1 MKKQIPRI
9 TTYQLTELQ
18 DGILS
23 HVCKKKNTDYSSLIE
38 KLGKNRIT
46 ILQSINSL
54 IKRGFV
60 SGEKINSSQSKSKL
74 IFWPTEKGICYSVAF
89 LNLNVDDAIK
99 LFGEEGELAKYRE
112 LIDTVGDYDSRAEL
126 MKNSCKFMLELNLF
140 TNEGKSR
147 VVDRKQLFQIGFVNA
162 LTSLTSDG
170 KFEPRE
176 FFSNQTVDSLKKVL
190 TESEIKEVSKYLSDL
205 KDNINI
211 IMNKLIKNFS

>member
-1 MKKQIPRI
+1 
-9 TTYQLTELQ
+9 
-18 DGILS
+18 
-23 HVCKKKNTDYSSLIE
+23 
-38 KLGKNRIT
+38 
-46 ILQSINSL
+46 
-54 IKRGFV
+54 
-60 SGEKINSSQSKSKL
+60 
-74 IFWPTEKGICYSVAF
+74 
-89 LNLNVDDAIK
+89 
-99 LFGEEGELAKYRE
+99 
-112 LIDTVGDYDSRAEL
+112 

-162 LTSLTSDG
+162 LTSLISNG

-176 FFSNQTVDSLKKVL
+176 FFSNQTEESLKKVI